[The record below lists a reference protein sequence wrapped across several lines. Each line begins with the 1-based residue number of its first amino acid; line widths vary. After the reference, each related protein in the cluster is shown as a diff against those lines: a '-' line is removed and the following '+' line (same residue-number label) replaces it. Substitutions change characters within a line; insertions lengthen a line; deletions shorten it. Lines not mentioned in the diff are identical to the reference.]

1 MLGDEG
7 LQLFL
12 LREAFFF
19 ERFKLSLLIQGIDAL
34 CHRIQRSRSGRA
46 LDEARAEGVALP
58 PFKVDCVNAERFLC
72 GAAAPRRRGEAH
84 GSPPRR

>member
-19 ERFKLSLLIQGIDAL
+19 ERFELSLLI
-34 CHRIQRSRSGRA
+34 R
-46 LDEARAEGVALP
+46 V
-58 PFKVDCVNAERFLC
+58 
-72 GAAAPRRRGEAH
+72 
-84 GSPPRR
+84 